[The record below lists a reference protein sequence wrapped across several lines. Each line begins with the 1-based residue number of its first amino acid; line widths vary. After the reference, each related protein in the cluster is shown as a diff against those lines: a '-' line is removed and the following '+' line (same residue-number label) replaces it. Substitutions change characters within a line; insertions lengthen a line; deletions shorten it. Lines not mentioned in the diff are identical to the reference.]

1 MGEPTQE
8 GKEKAREEKGRTQ
21 EQGTARPYGKCPG
34 SGEVSVLLGLR
45 DAAQGGTQAID
56 IGQSDRTLPEP
67 WFRGGWQSAK
77 STQVDASPGV

>member
-56 IGQSDRTLPEP
+56 IGQSDRTFLSLGSGEGGNLP
-67 WFRGGWQSAK
+67 RALR
-77 STQVDASPGV
+77 